1 MEDATHWEI
10 ELGIQR
16 REVIESGEGMGKK
29 FCKLLRKLW
38 SGGRGIVARIGGL
51 AEVVQKWSGRGWG
64 IWRCCGGCGAGGMK
78 MRFCG
83 LCGWMAT
90 KCGVGG
96 GLCGACDGLV

>member
-1 MEDATHWEI
+1 MNGGCHSDWEI

-64 IWRCCGGCGAGGMK
+64 IWRCCGGCGAGG
-78 MRFCG
+78 
-83 LCGWMAT
+83 
-90 KCGVGG
+90 G